1 MANPN
6 SPPRNR
12 SRRRR
17 RTDTSY
23 QTLNTGT
30 SRRSRTLR
38 DRSYQHDAEHQRY
51 GQSVQLAG
59 RLHHPVSGQALRAQ
73 ERGPQESPAPIQPLL
88 GSFIDNDLRRAD
100 EDGNEI
106 ISTHAE
112 YFRLRRYAEKRDR
125 INQQWSLV
133 ETQALATYLLC
144 QQKTKNWTIPAVGFE
159 SPIDICTCE
168 LTNIHQRPVDLV
180 DILVEKPRSAFSIRL
195 VQYHHLLWKASAVS
209 GSAFIQSLSSYLDN
223 GQRKLFEDGLQLTKH
238 DKWASKCPRCFGPSQ
253 NETKANE
260 AEPDVMIAMDGNFQ
274 QRHYAYASKDNPRED
289 QYPHSFLPP
298 SKVHLDVAAIEETD
312 ESAVGINVLVATKDW
327 SLRCAKGRISSRIHW
342 KDTPNK
348 LGPSSMPVQLTIHHQ

>member
-38 DRSYQHDAEHQRY
+38 DRSYQHDAEHRRY

-180 DILVEKPRSAFSIRL
+180 DILVEAAAHCSTVDQIASDETFEFHSPTVPISI
-195 VQYHHLLWKASAVS
+195 VAS
-209 GSAFIQSLSSYLDN
+209 
-223 GQRKLFEDGLQLTKH
+223 
-238 DKWASKCPRCFGPSQ
+238 
-253 NETKANE
+253 
-260 AEPDVMIAMDGNFQ
+260 
-274 QRHYAYASKDNPRED
+274 
-289 QYPHSFLPP
+289 
-298 SKVHLDVAAIEETD
+298 
-312 ESAVGINVLVATKDW
+312 
-327 SLRCAKGRISSRIHW
+327 
-342 KDTPNK
+342 
-348 LGPSSMPVQLTIHHQ
+348 